1 MVHLLALGPLTA
13 KSLANK
19 TRAPIELVD
28 KVMPKIAKMDIT
40 GRQWIL
46 LDDAYKE
53 LDIWDFPYM
62 TTNDRDK
69 AIKNAKEA
77 FKRQNLA
84 SRDEVW
90 FMLIE
95 PDKRDEARRNAIS
108 PTPAPSDKEAAER
121 AISLPPPIDASKLA
135 KQAAKPQKAAKAGKQ
150 SNLMS
155 RLKAGGKITAPK
167 TKKNPPAAAAAAAV
181 PKAKGTVGRPP
192 KNPAAPKTTKATA
205 KSTAANNSKIK
216 SAEIITDSD
225 DDADMEDAVT
235 LAPPKPAPKKP
246 SPAPRVTHALPPKP
260 VVSAVPTKQ
269 LAEAPRLSPKR
280 KAPASKEPATKS
292 PAKKPKTL
300 ANSPEPPAK
309 KEPAY
314 SKKASRERAYSP
326 EPVQKSRASARDHS
340 PEPAKSR
347 SYAREHSPEPVKKKN
362 RVPMPPVGTPEQL
375 KKSQQNAASPEPA
388 KSLAYAR
395 EHSPEPVKKK
405 NRVPLPPV
413 GTPEPAKKVQQSAAY
428 SPEPAKNK
436 KESRG
441 RDRSPEPTRRRGSF
455 QDSPDRARKEYRVR
469 DRSPEPARRGRDRSP
484 EPTRRRGSFQG
495 SPDRVVKEYRVR
507 DRSPEPARRGRDRS
521 PEPVKRTKNTSG
533 PRNRSPEPA
542 RRQDS
547 QDRAV
552 KRDPYKKSPSSET
565 NGYSN
570 KTANKTLPRPSS
582 QRSDNSSDQKRT
594 PSDRTPSDSR
604 SPSYRGSTDSQSPR
618 DSLNGRG
625 KVQGQQPR
633 YAPAAV
639 NGAKRKGDRD
649 EPVPSNK
656 PARSASSSG
665 NGSQRDR
672 DRVSNG
678 SEKGLKRRQDNA
690 DNERPAKRRSV
701 SPPPSAKKP
710 DPLTISRAKQ
720 FKEDYAQLQEF
731 YQNAQQLPVGSKE
744 EQAAVKKV
752 INLTNELIAMKK
764 AIWQKSQEEIN
775 EQPLSRI
782 GRSESVRAR

>member
-28 KVMPKIAKMDIT
+28 KVMPKIAKVDIT

-53 LDIWDFPYM
+53 LDVWDFPYM

-84 SRDEVW
+84 NREEVW

-121 AISLPPPIDASKLA
+121 QISLPPPIDASKLA
-135 KQAAKPQKAAKAGKQ
+135 KQASKPQKAAKAGKQ

-181 PKAKGTVGRPP
+181 PKAKGSVGRPP
-192 KNPAAPKTTKATA
+192 KNPAAPKTTKAAA

-292 PAKKPKTL
+292 PVKKPRTF
-300 ANSPEPPAK
+300 ANSPEP
-309 KEPAY
+309 AY
-314 SKKASRERAYSP
+314 KKAARERAYSP
-326 EPVQKSRASARDHS
+326 EPVQKSRAPARD
-340 PEPAKSR
+340 
-347 SYAREHSPEPVKKKN
+347 YSPEPVKKKN
-362 RVPMPPVGTPEQL
+362 RVPMPPVGTPEPV
-375 KKSQQNAASPEPA
+375 KKTQQSAASPEPA
-388 KSLAYAR
+388 KSRAYAR

-455 QDSPDRARKEYRVR
+455 QDSPDRTRKDYRVR
-469 DRSPEPARRGRDRSP
+469 DRSPDPARRGRDRSP
-484 EPTRRRGSFQG
+484 EPSRRRGSYQE
-495 SPDRVVKEYRVR
+495 SPDRNRVVKEYRVR
-507 DRSPEPARRGRDRS
+507 DRSPESARRGYDRS
-521 PEPVKRTKNTSG
+521 PEPVKRSKNTSG

-552 KRDPYKKSPSSET
+552 KRDSYKKSPSSET
-565 NGYSN
+565 NGYFN
-570 KTANKTLPRPSS
+570 KTANKSLPRPSS

-633 YAPAAV
+633 YVPAAV
-639 NGAKRKGDRD
+639 NGAKRKADRD
-649 EPVPSNK
+649 EPVQSNK

-672 DRVSNG
+672 DSNG
-678 SEKGLKRRQDNA
+678 SDKGLKRRQDNS

-701 SPPPSAKKP
+701 SPSPSAKKP
-710 DPLTISRAKQ
+710 DPPIISRAKQ
-720 FKEDYAQLQEF
+720 FKEDYAQLREF
-731 YQNAQQLPVGSKE
+731 YQTAQQLPVGSKE
-744 EQAAVKKV
+744 EQAAVKNV
-752 INLTNELIAMKK
+752 INLTNKLIAMKK

-775 EQPLSRI
+775 EQPLSRM